1 VITSVSLDWPARHI
15 ERRIDLRI
23 GKIVKP
29 GEVMFI
35 DIPSQYEEPKDINGA
50 QWVRGEAASSLIKE
64 AFDISEPKRCAAF
77 HVYNDEHPTF
87 RLIDTLH
94 PERPLAVI
102 PAEALLNIYHISTKQ
117 RIRPQWGK
125 PKRPFSQPTGARKL
139 LGLRCQL

>member
-1 VITSVSLDWPARHI
+1 MSVSLDWAARHI
-15 ERRIDLRI
+15 DRRIDLRI
-23 GKIVKP
+23 GKLVKS

-64 AFDISEPKRCAAF
+64 AFDISEPKRRAVF

-87 RLIDTLH
+87 RLIDTLY

-102 PAEALLNIYHISTKQ
+102 PAEAFLNIYHISTKTKDRTPMGQ
-117 RIRPQWGK
+117 ANTAFLATNK
-125 PKRPFSQPTGARKL
+125 C
-139 LGLRCQL
+139 LR